1 MPQAELHPGFACF
14 VRGNTNL
21 YREPMPVTYE
31 VYARNMGLPVSTNTQ
46 NVACIYARAC
56 IADLDKAYSP
66 SLELIILFYVPSSEW
81 LLEVRRIQR

>member
-21 YREPMPVTYE
+21 YKAPMPVTCE
-31 VYARNMGLPVSTNTQ
+31 VYARNMGLPVSTKHQ
-46 NVACIYARAC
+46 KVVFICARAC

-66 SLELIILFYVPSSEW
+66 SLELIILFYVPSSER
-81 LLEVRRIQR
+81 LHEMM